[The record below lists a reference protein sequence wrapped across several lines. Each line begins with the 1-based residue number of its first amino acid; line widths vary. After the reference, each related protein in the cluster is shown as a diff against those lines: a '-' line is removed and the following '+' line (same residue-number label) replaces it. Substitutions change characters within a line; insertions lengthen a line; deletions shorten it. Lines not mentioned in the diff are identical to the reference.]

1 MIVSKIST
9 NLTVRSTP
17 GSADLERNL
26 SSGGLLCLSPYSH
39 TESLQQRA
47 LQFLYARK
55 SSPTH
60 IKQEENMYMGKLDH
74 NEEHKKQ
81 Q

>member
-9 NLTVRSTP
+9 NRTVRSTP
-17 GSADLERNL
+17 GSVDLERNL

-47 LQFLYARK
+47 LQFPCASK
-55 SSPTH
+55 SSPTD
-60 IKQEENMYMGKLDH
+60 IKHEENIYMGKLDH